1 MSKLIGKIIADAS
14 GFTEKL
20 GGEKNGKFEEI
31 HEIKVKDDGWKK
43 FKQEVKAADG
53 DEIKIKA
60 AIDDSELKQLKKLD
74 DLYNYAV
81 NQSSAGKDVDL
92 GSVNN
97 LIQTQNY
104 KNIADQAHGILG
116 VKKAIDAYNE
126 GIENGT
132 LNTDKYNETISQ
144 SNSSLG
150 NYLTGLKGTTGGI
163 FDYGKSLATATVKT
177 FALEAATM
185 ALNAVT
191 SLGVSFLISAGISA
205 LTSFIDNLIVTKEEI
220 KEAGEAARNTID
232 EINTNFDNLKKETD
246 DVKVRFANLAQGVE
260 NLGKVN
266 QSRGKLTTDDY
277 EEFLDLSNQLA
288 DLFPQLKIGYD
299 DNGNAILNLSGNVN
313 TIVGSLNSLVE
324 VQKKL
329 ANQKI
334 MEEMPDVWAEYK
346 SDLEDYNNKLDESQ
360 RKQKGYDNALKNLAE
375 SKKFGYVQNYDKE
388 DGGLELSDRAIMKTL
403 DDIGYKS
410 SKYFTREE
418 WGNGQYKINWDF
430 SSLSED
436 DFDKI
441 INRLHT
447 LSKGYKKEADFAKG
461 EIESANSKIS
471 SYVNTWLS
479 DEWNYEK
486 LSPDMQKVAKD
497 ALINSNWIEQLP
509 DSVNASD
516 WDDVS
521 VWLQQNFLHA
531 IYGIDDQSI
540 KTALN
545 GVLTN
550 DFTVDSLK
558 GVIEDLTK
566 TEGFS
571 KDNPLIIYLES
582 KLKSKE
588 EKINSVKA
596 KLKPE
601 ENADVSKLSNEDL
614 EIASEKIK
622 VDNDTLLSWNELI
635 AKINEYKNTVND
647 ANSPISF
654 SEKWNKLKESEQN
667 SLKNEVLEGVL
678 DKESISQYQDLADNF
693 SLEQIRNEILSLIPL
708 DEKLSQFIDDSE
720 KLTSAYT
727 EMKKNKTVSTKT
739 LLGMPEGIR
748 RLDGY
753 TDFRNTVADPKSS
766 KESKKGAFEN
776 IITEYLNANQTIVD
790 TSDKTKNYVVNALE
804 DAGITNAEALVNGV
818 INCKDTIN
826 KVMDEIDGANETDVK
841 NFAKVCTSKNL
852 NNTKLYNK
860 IGENTAS
867 MLNQLK
873 DKYADDVRNF
883 GNSLQSKL
891 KAEKQYASAV
901 LQLEAAANGGTS
913 NAVMPNFFG
922 KSNVSKDSKEYKE
935 YLKKKKALDKAN
947 KDYKKNLAKLKKD
960 LKKISIAEI
969 DIDFDPS
976 GKKKST
982 KETKTEIDWLSRRLT
997 RMQSIIDLTASKL
1010 QNLFSVKAKNK
1021 NLNDQIKE
1029 TTALMKQYGIAA
1041 KRYQK
1046 KADSIAAGK
1055 NKGKE
1060 KIKPLPKSIIT
1071 QVKSG
1076 KITKKSYPKLIK
1088 KYGQSYADRINQYI
1102 DYYDKA
1108 KDAKKNKQDA
1118 KAKVRDLKQ
1127 QKQQT
1132 YIDLY
1137 DSRTARAEAKE
1148 NIQTNAKAKNDA
1160 IDTQIKN
1167 TNLSYDKQITI
1178 ARKLQENKAEADRLK
1193 YEKTQKIK
1201 ELHEKQLQNYAD
1213 EYNAKADLAEINSD
1227 NAVGYQKQNSFI
1239 NTQLSYLKQSNAK
1252 LIEIAK
1258 LNGDTTELDR
1268 LQAEYEAK
1276 KVELKQKQIENLK
1289 TDFENRIGFTR
1300 NDEQD
1305 VSNRISETEARGD
1318 IVQSSYYSALN
1329 RYEQSVLND
1338 LNTEL
1343 QGLKKEQNS
1352 FAKYSPEWYS
1362 LQSDIQSVENS
1373 ISETNISII
1382 ENNKKIGELRQSMYD
1397 DIASRNNNAGS
1408 EAQFLAGLLGDNL
1421 FDDKTGS
1428 MTKEG
1433 LGVLGTYG
1441 IELEANT
1448 NTALSY
1454 ANQRKEIE
1462 QAIASYNSGNA
1473 HALDS
1478 YGSLNKAKE
1487 KLNEAIKNQQEA
1499 TTAEY
1504 ATMKKIYDMMVKRY
1518 ETQLAYMKSII
1529 DAKKQVLSM
1538 EKDLY
1543 DYQKNISSQT
1553 KNIAALEKQLA
1564 ALKGDDSEEGRA
1576 KRSRLQVNLDEANQ
1590 ELQDTEYERY
1600 ISDQEN
1606 MLDNMYTQYED
1617 LLSELEKD
1625 FETVVKDGLAIID
1638 ANASSIS
1645 TTLNEIAD
1653 KYGYNPSG
1661 DMKEILSVMQ
1671 SSNGTIVNTLP
1682 GTITNGLSELGR
1694 IFQEGANAIVAA
1706 YSGKTP
1712 VSGNNPDT
1720 TDGGGSGGGSNSNGG
1735 TERFRVENTS
1745 DSDSVKLQDFLSG
1758 LSGAN
1763 DITKPLK
1770 RAKKNK
1776 TYESELNQKL
1786 SQYGYV
1792 VKTGTGT
1799 HGLSYINM
1807 FAQALGL
1814 KSGDGSYSSKGAAY
1828 KALKKKYPAKFRT
1841 GGIVRAKNVPK
1852 DGDFVPVRVN
1862 PDETILTQDFTKLL
1876 PGAVD
1881 TMKDFIKVPD
1891 YAGMA
1896 EPRQMGNTFGDIVI
1910 NTELPNVKDS
1920 YDFANDLQNN
1930 RRTQRAIEVG
1940 VHDLMKQG
1948 KFTSNI
1954 QRF

>member
-1 MSKLIGKIIADAS
+1 MID
-14 GFTEKL
+14 
-20 GGEKNGKFEEI
+20 NGKATSRFSSFTT
-31 HEIKVKDDGWKK
+31 KAKDVLRSFSATLASMGVNMAIGIALDWA
-43 FKQEVKAADG
+43 VT
-53 DEIKIKA
+53 
-60 AIDDSELKQLKKLD
+60 AIDKYANHAEYARESAESFASSIKSQQEEFASNTAKINELSPEYDRLSKG
-74 DLYNYAV
+74 V
-81 NQSSAGKDVDL
+81 SDL
-92 GSVNN
+92 GENVS
-97 LIQTQNY
+97 LTSEEYGSY
-104 KNIADQAHGILG
+104 KNIVSELSNIMPDLTTIFNKQGEKIGFVKGKLEDTNKEYEKYKQNQATKILNEGDEDNKTLSNIIDDYNNQNNTDPVSDGLNGIKTFFTGSDYNDLFSNRELLEALENLRNMSRNEVAGQLGMSNMLPEHITKILSGGISDIGSASDLQRALQDILG
-116 VKKAIDAYNE
+116 YDASDILDMDDTAFAAFQEKLEAEIDHYSGLIDTSASRVTNSLLTIAQSKQEYWDLGDDAQYVSTLLSMMDDDMLKAANILDESGNISESSMRSFINNIIETIRNNKNNVNDELKDLLTMDKDSMGQNEIVKKMGSCIDTICDAFGFDEEGKKQFKITLGLDEESIQEDNSVVRNSITE
-126 GIENGT
+126 GIHVVTEAT
-132 LNTDKYNETISQ
+132 KELPDTNT
-144 SNSSLG
+144 
-150 NYLTGLKGTTGGI
+150 
-163 FDYGKSLATATVKT
+163 
-177 FALEAATM
+177 
-185 ALNAVT
+185 NAVGERKDPISFSKAWNT
-191 SLGVSFLISAGISA
+191 LGTESDEGTAKASAE
-205 LTSFIDNLIVTKEEI
+205 TKDKLLELA
-220 KEAGEAARNTID
+220 EA
-232 EINTNFDNLKKETD
+232 
-246 DVKVRFANLAQGVE
+246 
-260 NLGKVN
+260 
-266 QSRGKLTTDDY
+266 GKLTTEAFQESSVAQTFLKDTGLSAKEATEEINKLVENVKQLDSMRTGITAITSAYDEKKDSKQHIVSSSTLDSMYNTLEVKKWDNTNKKAWENYKKCATDGKKSMADTKKAQDELATAYVNSNNFLANLDGTNQDY
-277 EEFLDLSNQLA
+277 YKTLLTEMGVTNADAIITNKLARKKGLAAIKTADLSNMTSDEISKLIQEKGETKAARNAMKLFALEKIYA
-288 DLFPQLKIGYD
+288 D
-299 DNGNAILNLSGNVN
+299 GNALSTAQDIDQLILLME
-313 TIVGSLNSLVE
+313 SLGLATGAIKKYRDYKNGKLGDKPGDGMVYE
-324 VQKKL
+324 FNARKEIEKTTKKL
-329 ANQKI
+329 RKKTKI
-334 MEEMPDVWAEYK
+334 DPYDVE
-346 SDLEDYNNKLDESQ
+346 
-360 RKQKGYDNALKNLAE
+360 
-375 SKKFGYVQNYDKE
+375 
-388 DGGLELSDRAIMKTL
+388 
-403 DDIGYKS
+403 
-410 SKYFTREE
+410 
-418 WGNGQYKINWDF
+418 
-430 SSLSED
+430 
-436 DFDKI
+436 
-441 INRLHT
+441 
-447 LSKGYKKEADFAKG
+447 LSKGNGSNGKEK
-461 EIESANSKIS
+461 
-471 SYVNTWLS
+471 
-479 DEWNYEK
+479 
-486 LSPDMQKVAKD
+486 
-497 ALINSNWIEQLP
+497 
-509 DSVNASD
+509 
-516 WDDVS
+516 
-521 VWLQQNFLHA
+521 
-531 IYGIDDQSI
+531 
-540 KTALN
+540 
-545 GVLTN
+545 
-550 DFTVDSLK
+550 
-558 GVIEDLTK
+558 
-566 TEGFS
+566 
-571 KDNPLIIYLES
+571 
-582 KLKSKE
+582 
-588 EKINSVKA
+588 
-596 KLKPE
+596 
-601 ENADVSKLSNEDL
+601 
-614 EIASEKIK
+614 
-622 VDNDTLLSWNELI
+622 
-635 AKINEYKNTVND
+635 
-647 ANSPISF
+647 
-654 SEKWNKLKESEQN
+654 
-667 SLKNEVLEGVL
+667 
-678 DKESISQYQDLADNF
+678 DKE
-693 SLEQIRNEILSLIPL
+693 
-708 DEKLSQFIDDSE
+708 
-720 KLTSAYT
+720 
-727 EMKKNKTVSTKT
+727 KK
-739 LLGMPEGIR
+739 
-748 RLDGY
+748 
-753 TDFRNTVADPKSS
+753 
-766 KESKKGAFEN
+766 
-776 IITEYLNANQTIVD
+776 
-790 TSDKTKNYVVNALE
+790 
-804 DAGITNAEALVNGV
+804 
-818 INCKDTIN
+818 
-826 KVMDEIDGANETDVK
+826 
-841 NFAKVCTSKNL
+841 
-852 NNTKLYNK
+852 
-860 IGENTAS
+860 
-867 MLNQLK
+867 
-873 DKYADDVRNF
+873 
-883 GNSLQSKL
+883 
-891 KAEKQYASAV
+891 
-901 LQLEAAANGGTS
+901 
-913 NAVMPNFFG
+913 
-922 KSNVSKDSKEYKE
+922 
-935 YLKKKKALDKAN
+935 
-947 KDYKKNLAKLKKD
+947 
-960 LKKISIAEI
+960 
-969 DIDFDPS
+969 
-976 GKKKST
+976 T

-1148 NIQTNAKAKNDA
+1148 NIQTTAKAKNDA

-1178 ARKLQENKAEADRLK
+1178 ARKLQGNKAEADRLK

-1201 ELHEKQLQNYAD
+1201 ELHEKQLQNYVD

-1454 ANQRKEIE
+1454 KKDREEIE
-1462 QAIASYNSGNA
+1462 QAIAAFNSGNV

-1478 YGSLNKAKE
+1478 YGSLTAAE
-1487 KLNEAIKNQQEA
+1487 KKLSDVIKTQQEA
-1499 TTAEY
+1499 ISAEY
-1504 ATMKKIYDMMVKRY
+1504 DSMKNIYDLMVKRY

-1576 KRSRLQVNLDEANQ
+1576 KRSRLQINLDEANQ

-1653 KYGYNPSG
+1653 KYGYNPSN
-1661 DMKEILSVMQ
+1661 DMREILSVMQ

-1720 TDGGGSGGGSNSNGG
+1720 TDGGGSGDGGKSDPYATTRYTKENAAAAMRKN
-1735 TERFRVENTS
+1735 ERTS
-1745 DSDSVKLQDFLSG
+1745 QLKEFLKRHSGSSSDIS
-1758 LSGAN
+1758 
-1763 DITKPLK
+1763 KPLK
-1770 RAKKNK
+1770 KADSGK
-1776 TYESELNQKL
+1776 TYKSELNQIL

-1792 VKTGTGT
+1792 VKSGTGT
-1799 HGLSYINM
+1799 HGLKYINM
-1807 FAQALGL
+1807 FAQILGL
-1814 KSGDGSYSSKGAAY
+1814 KSGDGSFSSNGAVY
-1828 KALKKKYPAKFRT
+1828 KKLKKDYPGIGFRT

>member
-1 MSKLIGKIIADAS
+1 MIGKIIS
-14 GFTEKL
+14 NKEF
-20 GGEKNGKFEEI
+20 KN
-31 HEIKVKDDGWKK
+31 
-43 FKQEVKAADG
+43 AAV
-53 DEIKIKA
+53 
-60 AIDDSELKQLKKLD
+60 DDSSLRGNTDGLTNYTVDKANQGNNINKGGVSKLFD
-74 DLYNYAV
+74 S
-81 NQSSAGKDVDL
+81 Q
-92 GSVNN
+92 
-97 LIQTQNY
+97 
-104 KNIADQAHGILG
+104 IADQTHGFTG
-116 VKKAIDAYNE
+116 VNAVIKEYNK
-126 GIENGT
+126 
-132 LNTDKYNETISQ
+132 LTDETSRSKFVKTISQ

-150 NYLTGLKGTTGGI
+150 NYLKGLNRATAGI
-163 FDYGKSLATATVKT
+163 LSYGMSLATATLKS
-177 FALEAATM
+177 FALQSATTVMNEAIFSGA
-185 ALNAVT
+185 
-191 SLGVSFLISAGISA
+191 SFLISKGIGLITTGFDNWIHRIEKARKRTSELFNEFNQMNNTYVDHKKTVAEFADKYDELSRGVNLSTNKNESLSTEDYEKFLEINELLANSFPLLKKGVDENGNSILTLGTNGITVKKELEELLKTEENLNNFRIAQSLGDAFPGVLTYVEDANEATESLNKSLNKSNEEIGMLHNFVENGVSLRKDSYKILSGDTTDTATKNYVYAMQSAAQEFMNGLNDSRRNELITKGVTDSNLFTIETNESTGTFDFYANLYSLTPKEINHLEAIIGDNVSTLNGALKDQFSVQELDAKDKISEAENSWRDFIPNLISGMMSKRTFTNLDSDLQDIVVQIVKALDYNCAEAMNSYNSKDPYAFIRDKFIIPMSNLSDSDKELLKSNIKELLQLDIKDISKDNQAKITNLINSLAGILEKDPLEIRIALGFDVGARQDEKLVFWESITEGVNIASETTKDFTNEKQKANGVNKKENPIPFSKAWSKLGTESDEGTAKASA
-205 LTSFIDNLIVTKEEI
+205 ETKDKLLELAEAGKLTTEAFQESSVAQTVLKDTGLSAKEATEEI
-220 KEAGEAARNTID
+220 NKLVENVKQLDSMRTGITAITSAYDEKKDSKQHIVSSSTLDSMYNTLEVREWDNTNKKAWENYKKCATDGKKSMADTKKAQDKLATAYINSNNFLANLDGTNQDYYKTLLTEMGVTNADAIITNKLARKKGLAAIKTADLSNMTSDEISKLIQEKGETEAARNAMKLFALEKIYADGNALSTAQDID
-232 EINTNFDNLKKETD
+232 QLILLMESLGLATGAIKKYRD
-246 DVKVRFANLAQGVE
+246 YKN
-260 NLGKVN
+260 
-266 QSRGKLTTDDY
+266 GKLGDKPGDGMVYEFNARKEIEKTT
-277 EEFLDLSNQLA
+277 
-288 DLFPQLKIGYD
+288 
-299 DNGNAILNLSGNVN
+299 
-313 TIVGSLNSLVE
+313 
-324 VQKKL
+324 KKL
-329 ANQKI
+329 RKKTKI
-334 MEEMPDVWAEYK
+334 DPYDVE
-346 SDLEDYNNKLDESQ
+346 
-360 RKQKGYDNALKNLAE
+360 
-375 SKKFGYVQNYDKE
+375 
-388 DGGLELSDRAIMKTL
+388 
-403 DDIGYKS
+403 
-410 SKYFTREE
+410 
-418 WGNGQYKINWDF
+418 
-430 SSLSED
+430 
-436 DFDKI
+436 
-441 INRLHT
+441 
-447 LSKGYKKEADFAKG
+447 LSKGNGSNGKEK
-461 EIESANSKIS
+461 
-471 SYVNTWLS
+471 
-479 DEWNYEK
+479 
-486 LSPDMQKVAKD
+486 
-497 ALINSNWIEQLP
+497 
-509 DSVNASD
+509 
-516 WDDVS
+516 
-521 VWLQQNFLHA
+521 
-531 IYGIDDQSI
+531 
-540 KTALN
+540 
-545 GVLTN
+545 
-550 DFTVDSLK
+550 
-558 GVIEDLTK
+558 
-566 TEGFS
+566 
-571 KDNPLIIYLES
+571 
-582 KLKSKE
+582 
-588 EKINSVKA
+588 
-596 KLKPE
+596 
-601 ENADVSKLSNEDL
+601 
-614 EIASEKIK
+614 
-622 VDNDTLLSWNELI
+622 
-635 AKINEYKNTVND
+635 
-647 ANSPISF
+647 
-654 SEKWNKLKESEQN
+654 
-667 SLKNEVLEGVL
+667 
-678 DKESISQYQDLADNF
+678 DKE
-693 SLEQIRNEILSLIPL
+693 
-708 DEKLSQFIDDSE
+708 
-720 KLTSAYT
+720 
-727 EMKKNKTVSTKT
+727 KK
-739 LLGMPEGIR
+739 
-748 RLDGY
+748 
-753 TDFRNTVADPKSS
+753 
-766 KESKKGAFEN
+766 
-776 IITEYLNANQTIVD
+776 
-790 TSDKTKNYVVNALE
+790 
-804 DAGITNAEALVNGV
+804 
-818 INCKDTIN
+818 
-826 KVMDEIDGANETDVK
+826 
-841 NFAKVCTSKNL
+841 
-852 NNTKLYNK
+852 
-860 IGENTAS
+860 
-867 MLNQLK
+867 
-873 DKYADDVRNF
+873 
-883 GNSLQSKL
+883 
-891 KAEKQYASAV
+891 
-901 LQLEAAANGGTS
+901 
-913 NAVMPNFFG
+913 
-922 KSNVSKDSKEYKE
+922 
-935 YLKKKKALDKAN
+935 
-947 KDYKKNLAKLKKD
+947 
-960 LKKISIAEI
+960 
-969 DIDFDPS
+969 
-976 GKKKST
+976 T

-1148 NIQTNAKAKNDA
+1148 NIQTNAKAKNNA
-1160 IDTQIKN
+1160 IDTQIKY

-1178 ARKLQENKAEADRLK
+1178 AGKFKKNKAEADRLK

-1252 LIEIAK
+1252 QIEIAK
-1258 LNGDTTELDR
+1258 LNGDTTEQDR

-1289 TDFENRIGFTR
+1289 TDFENRISFTR

-1305 VSNRISETEARGD
+1305 VSNRISEIEARGD

-1454 ANQRKEIE
+1454 KKDREEIE

-1478 YGSLNKAKE
+1478 YGSLNKAEE

-1504 ATMKKIYDMMVKRY
+1504 ASMKKIYDMMVKRY

-1576 KRSRLQVNLDEANQ
+1576 KRSRLQVSLDEANQ

-1625 FETVVKDGLAIID
+1625 FETVVKDGLNIID

-1896 EPRQMGNTFGDIVI
+1896 EPRQIGNTFGDIVI

>member
-1 MSKLIGKIIADAS
+1 MEQYQTHLAKSVNKTTTFSSVAKKAGNILKDFGVGIASKGANILIDMAIEGIITSIDNYANHVKYAQERLDKFSCSTTESKNNLETQMKWIKEHGKKYEKLSRGVDNYGHIISLTADETSEYISLTKDIETMFPNMISGYNDQNQAIIKMKGNVDALTESYKENVETAYATIIAKSSDGFNDYKIAIEDAESAKKTIDTFLNAGKITGFTKQSGSFQFEIDGDYYADDIKKVLDDETYNDLIQETEAMPTNHWGGNKRDFTFSDLSTELQQKIRAVLTIANTTIKTETAKVKPILEAFVYGNDGKDS
-14 GFTEKL
+14 GFNEL
-20 GGEKNGKFEEI
+20 DEEGKQVIRNVISSLNNSFYEQFDSNSDMASYFYSYFIDPLKDGLDNTDLAVKINTLFSLNQDNYESYQDYINAINAIINQIKGYKDKDGNPLYSEEQI
-31 HEIKVKDDGWKK
+31 
-43 FKQEVKAADG
+43 
-53 DEIKIKA
+53 
-60 AIDDSELKQLKKLD
+60 
-74 DLYNYAV
+74 
-81 NQSSAGKDVDL
+81 AGL
-92 GSVNN
+92 
-97 LIQTQNY
+97 QN
-104 KNIADQAHGILG
+104 ILG
-116 VKKAIDAYNE
+116 I
-126 GIENGT
+126 
-132 LNTDKYNETISQ
+132 
-144 SNSSLG
+144 
-150 NYLTGLKGTTGGI
+150 
-163 FDYGKSLATATVKT
+163 
-177 FALEAATM
+177 
-185 ALNAVT
+185 
-191 SLGVSFLISAGISA
+191 
-205 LTSFIDNLIVTKEEI
+205 
-220 KEAGEAARNTID
+220 
-232 EINTNFDNLKKETD
+232 
-246 DVKVRFANLAQGVE
+246 
-260 NLGKVN
+260 GKVN
-266 QSRGKLTTDDY
+266 KSGQLTGQNLINTVKEKYSSINGSDEFVKTLNEKELRVLYELKPAENISLENLKQAVDSLNNKTSDENSISSPIPFSKAWSKLGTESDEGTAKASAETKDKLLELAEAGKLTTEAFQESSVAQTFLKDTGLSAKEATEEINKLVENVKQLDSMRTGITAITSAYDEKKDSKQHIVSSSTLDSMYNTLEVKEWDNTNKKAWENYKKCATDGKKSMADTKKAQDELATAYVNSNNFLANLDGTNQDY
-277 EEFLDLSNQLA
+277 YKTLLTEMGVTNADAIITNKLARKKGLAAIKTADLSNMTSDEISKLIQEKGETKAARNAMKLFALEKIYA
-288 DLFPQLKIGYD
+288 D
-299 DNGNAILNLSGNVN
+299 GNALSTAQDIDQLILLME
-313 TIVGSLNSLVE
+313 SLGLATGAIKKYRDYKNGKLGDKPGDGMVYE
-324 VQKKL
+324 FNARKEIEKTTKKL
-329 ANQKI
+329 RKKTKI
-334 MEEMPDVWAEYK
+334 DPYDVE
-346 SDLEDYNNKLDESQ
+346 
-360 RKQKGYDNALKNLAE
+360 
-375 SKKFGYVQNYDKE
+375 
-388 DGGLELSDRAIMKTL
+388 
-403 DDIGYKS
+403 
-410 SKYFTREE
+410 
-418 WGNGQYKINWDF
+418 
-430 SSLSED
+430 
-436 DFDKI
+436 
-441 INRLHT
+441 
-447 LSKGYKKEADFAKG
+447 LSKGSGSNGKEK
-461 EIESANSKIS
+461 
-471 SYVNTWLS
+471 
-479 DEWNYEK
+479 
-486 LSPDMQKVAKD
+486 
-497 ALINSNWIEQLP
+497 
-509 DSVNASD
+509 
-516 WDDVS
+516 
-521 VWLQQNFLHA
+521 
-531 IYGIDDQSI
+531 
-540 KTALN
+540 
-545 GVLTN
+545 
-550 DFTVDSLK
+550 
-558 GVIEDLTK
+558 
-566 TEGFS
+566 
-571 KDNPLIIYLES
+571 
-582 KLKSKE
+582 
-588 EKINSVKA
+588 
-596 KLKPE
+596 
-601 ENADVSKLSNEDL
+601 
-614 EIASEKIK
+614 
-622 VDNDTLLSWNELI
+622 
-635 AKINEYKNTVND
+635 
-647 ANSPISF
+647 
-654 SEKWNKLKESEQN
+654 
-667 SLKNEVLEGVL
+667 
-678 DKESISQYQDLADNF
+678 DKE
-693 SLEQIRNEILSLIPL
+693 
-708 DEKLSQFIDDSE
+708 
-720 KLTSAYT
+720 
-727 EMKKNKTVSTKT
+727 KK
-739 LLGMPEGIR
+739 
-748 RLDGY
+748 
-753 TDFRNTVADPKSS
+753 
-766 KESKKGAFEN
+766 
-776 IITEYLNANQTIVD
+776 
-790 TSDKTKNYVVNALE
+790 
-804 DAGITNAEALVNGV
+804 
-818 INCKDTIN
+818 
-826 KVMDEIDGANETDVK
+826 
-841 NFAKVCTSKNL
+841 
-852 NNTKLYNK
+852 
-860 IGENTAS
+860 
-867 MLNQLK
+867 
-873 DKYADDVRNF
+873 
-883 GNSLQSKL
+883 
-891 KAEKQYASAV
+891 
-901 LQLEAAANGGTS
+901 
-913 NAVMPNFFG
+913 
-922 KSNVSKDSKEYKE
+922 
-935 YLKKKKALDKAN
+935 
-947 KDYKKNLAKLKKD
+947 
-960 LKKISIAEI
+960 
-969 DIDFDPS
+969 
-976 GKKKST
+976 T

-1201 ELHEKQLQNYAD
+1201 ELHEKQLQNYVD

-1289 TDFENRIGFTR
+1289 TDFQNRIGFTR

-1362 LQSDIQSVENS
+1362 LQSDIQAVENS

-1448 NTALSY
+1448 NTALFY

-1478 YGSLNKAKE
+1478 YGSLNKAEE

-1504 ATMKKIYDMMVKRY
+1504 ASMKKIYDMMVKRY

-1576 KRSRLQVNLDEANQ
+1576 KRSKLQVNLDEANQ

-1940 VHDLMKQG
+1940 VYDLMKQG